1 MMKYGFKSF
10 LRLASTSLAATGF
23 FVGASILAD
32 VAFPTS
38 VSAAEEIRLNVGG
51 PIAFSVSVD
60 SLETFA
66 DTGDVETDL
75 RLLTRFLG
83 DDTLALIRQTLQRP
97 IPLDVVQMDN
107 LAYSTL
113 GRDLL
118 QNLGKVFRTH
128 PDINGARGL
137 RGALITAA
145 AQSGPEG
152 WTAVDVLQQFPTRSI
167 DIQLGDLLA
176 LRRSLSVY
184 FDYNEAVIT
193 AIQGQSATE
202 SAQQPTLNATQTLS
216 QSGPYQYNRSSL
228 TLSQSALRQT
238 SEGLQVNYDFTVE
251 TYVPQGLRQPA
262 PVILISHGFGD
273 IQASFDFIAAH
284 LASHG
289 YVVMLPDHVGSDL
302 SVRQN
307 FLQGFVNTILS
318 PSEFI
323 SRPQEVSL
331 VIDELERLV
340 DNSPEWAATL
350 DLERIGMVGDSLGG
364 STVLALAG
372 AELNYGRIED
382 LCSDEQIILNTSMYL
397 QCQARFLPPQN
408 VQLADNRIK
417 AVIASHPLGGG
428 LYGPEEMGQI
438 DIPIMMFAGSND
450 IVATTVE
457 EQVHPFI
464 WTGSQDKY
472 LALLTEGTHF
482 TVKPG
487 REGVTGFITL
497 FTGENREI
505 GSRYFKEFNV
515 AFWNTYLREQ
525 TEFLPYLSA
534 RYGEQT
540 SEGEP
545 LQLDI
550 IQSLS
555 PESITT
561 AYGQAPPI
569 PIIPAPSDD
578 ASRPV
583 REESILAE
591 IERTGVLKVALRQ
604 DAPPFGYVDSEADWV
619 GYCRRFAS
627 DLQAHVDQ
635 VVGSGVEV
643 GLVEISSTLDNRFSL
658 VQDEAVH
665 VECGPNT
672 IRRDIEGV
680 SFSSPLLVSGTQL
693 LVTRGTLDSGE
704 SNPRLDDLRV
714 AILPGTTTEQFIRE
728 TFPQANLVPFPG
740 PTGRSE
746 AISAL
751 GAGEVDVVA
760 SEGILS
766 LSELLRQN
774 LPVADYALVPE
785 RPLTCD
791 FYGLALPN
799 DDREWQTLINDF
811 LESTHAERLGQEV
824 PSALLEGQIETLDYC
839 LNQASN

>member
-23 FVGASILAD
+23 FVGASIFAD

-113 GRDLL
+113 GSDLL

-128 PDINGARGL
+128 PDINGSRGL

-145 AQSGPEG
+145 AQAGPEG

-167 DIQLGDLLA
+167 DIRLGDLLA

-184 FDYNEAVIT
+184 FDYNEAVVT

-202 SAQQPTLNATQTLS
+202 SAQQPAPNPTQTLS

-273 IQASFDFIAAH
+273 IQASFDFIASH

-364 STVLALAG
+364 STALALAG
-372 AELNYGRIED
+372 ADINYARIAD

-408 VQLADNRIK
+408 VQLADDRIK
-417 AVIASHPLGGG
+417 AVIASHPVGGG
-428 LYGPEEMGQI
+428 LYGP
-438 DIPIMMFAGSND
+438 
-450 IVATTVE
+450 
-457 EQVHPFI
+457 
-464 WTGSQDKY
+464 
-472 LALLTEGTHF
+472 
-482 TVKPG
+482 
-487 REGVTGFITL
+487 
-497 FTGENREI
+497 
-505 GSRYFKEFNV
+505 
-515 AFWNTYLREQ
+515 
-525 TEFLPYLSA
+525 
-534 RYGEQT
+534 
-540 SEGEP
+540 
-545 LQLDI
+545 
-550 IQSLS
+550 
-555 PESITT
+555 
-561 AYGQAPPI
+561 
-569 PIIPAPSDD
+569 
-578 ASRPV
+578 
-583 REESILAE
+583 
-591 IERTGVLKVALRQ
+591 
-604 DAPPFGYVDSEADWV
+604 
-619 GYCRRFAS
+619 
-627 DLQAHVDQ
+627 
-635 VVGSGVEV
+635 
-643 GLVEISSTLDNRFSL
+643 
-658 VQDEAVH
+658 
-665 VECGPNT
+665 
-672 IRRDIEGV
+672 
-680 SFSSPLLVSGTQL
+680 
-693 LVTRGTLDSGE
+693 
-704 SNPRLDDLRV
+704 
-714 AILPGTTTEQFIRE
+714 
-728 TFPQANLVPFPG
+728 
-740 PTGRSE
+740 
-746 AISAL
+746 
-751 GAGEVDVVA
+751 
-760 SEGILS
+760 
-766 LSELLRQN
+766 
-774 LPVADYALVPE
+774 
-785 RPLTCD
+785 
-791 FYGLALPN
+791 
-799 DDREWQTLINDF
+799 
-811 LESTHAERLGQEV
+811 
-824 PSALLEGQIETLDYC
+824 
-839 LNQASN
+839 